1 MDESCP
7 ICLEVYTG
15 NKYELNCRTDKSQP
29 AHSICNTCE
38 SAMRLA
44 TKPETP
50 KKKGETYRKI
60 KCPMCRGV
68 ELEENTR
75 SAQSYKKEIESLYL
89 LLSRQVPERRP
100 EPIYTNSS
108 AYITA
113 LEYHRQQANRLREER
128 RLHTSQLRE
137 AIQASLAPVVPVVPV
152 ARAPSRRRPPPAPL
166 VPVTVVPPPVPPAP
180 IDLQVTPDLP
190 LDTGARAIW
199 CFYTRNGRTTCT
211 TKGKT
216 KRKCSSLLAD
226 GTACLEKVCR
236 ACKCCTRH

>member
-15 NKYELNCRTDKSQP
+15 NKYELNCRTDKKQAP
-29 AHSICNTCE
+29 HCICNTCE

-68 ELEENTR
+68 EVEENTR

-89 LLSRQVPERRP
+89 LLSQRP
-100 EPIYTNSS
+100 ITYSNSS

-113 LEYHRQQANRLREER
+113 VEYHRQQANQIRADRA
-128 RLHTSQLRE
+128 QLRE
-137 AIQASLAPVVPVVPV
+137 AISASLAPV
-152 ARAPSRRRPPPAPL
+152 ARALSRRRPPPAP
-166 VPVTVVPPPVPPAP
+166 PAPAPPAP
-180 IDLQVTPDLP
+180 LEVTPDLP

-236 ACKCCTRH
+236 SCKCCTRH

>member
-1 MDESCP
+1 MDDSCP
-7 ICLEVYTG
+7 ICFEVYTG
-15 NKYELNCRTDKSQP
+15 NKYELNCRTDKRQAP
-29 AHSICNTCE
+29 HCICNTCE
-38 SAMRLA
+38 STMRLA

-68 ELEENTR
+68 EVDENTR

-89 LLSRQVPERRP
+89 LLTRPVQRP

-108 AYITA
+108 AYTA
-113 LEYHRQQANRLREER
+113 LEYRRQANRLRE
-128 RLHTSQLRE
+128 QLRE
-137 AIQASLAPVVPVVPV
+137 VIVASLAPV
-152 ARAPSRRRPPPAPL
+152 APSRRRPPASIPLAPL
-166 VPVTVVPPPVPPAP
+166 VAP
-180 IDLQVTPDLP
+180 LDLP

-199 CFYTRNGRTTCT
+199 CFYTRNGRTGCT

-216 KRKCSSLLAD
+216 KRKCSSLTD

-236 ACKCCTRH
+236 SCKCCTRH